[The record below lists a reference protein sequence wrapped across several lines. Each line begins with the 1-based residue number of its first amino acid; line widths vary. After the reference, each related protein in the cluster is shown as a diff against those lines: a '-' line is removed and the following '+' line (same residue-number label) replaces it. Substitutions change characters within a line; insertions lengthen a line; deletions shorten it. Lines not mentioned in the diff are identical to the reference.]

1 MYLVGKVVFFQGR
14 KSVSVWFPR
23 IGVLRTGG
31 LSSNFAACSFH
42 TSGSRSELRFNAI
55 PNPHKFQNKS
65 RFFGGFFFSNWLIIS
80 HLILHTQVLRIK
92 ILGPQSIILEKQEC
106 YMIIPFL
113 QGKKRWNLGVLP
125 MIGV

>member
-1 MYLVGKVVFFQGR
+1 MQSQTHTNFKTKVDF
-14 KSVSVWFPR
+14 S
-23 IGVLRTGG
+23 
-31 LSSNFAACSFH
+31 
-42 TSGSRSELRFNAI
+42 
-55 PNPHKFQNKS
+55 
-65 RFFGGFFFSNWLIIS
+65 GGFFFSNWLIIS